1 MQLGKYKIRNIVPW
15 ALVGALVV
23 LFTIFA
29 FLPISNWTSFVYAQT
44 PLTSAQQQ
52 VRQASADALYRSC
65 VTTRGETEASC
76 TSRVQQEMGITNYS
90 PESVKKD
97 GTYKDGFCTTAST
110 CISSVVYVFT
120 VGLASSLA
128 YVGSSVFNIGVQMS
142 LQSAA
147 YSQIFLT
154 SGWGAARDIA
164 NMLFIFILIYIA
176 VTIIYSAETHGT
188 MKTLAAVVVMAL
200 LINFSFF
207 ITRVVVDAGNILAV
221 QFYNA
226 IPATPLSQ
234 TATQGSIGAYAVNT
248 LGLSPGDK
256 KDLTY
261 HFMDVIKVQKLLGQD
276 SFKKFTDQNGFMT
289 NIIVQITVYAMV
301 GWIFAILSLAF
312 FAVGFKF
319 IIRII
324 ILWFVIIA
332 APLAFAMRAFA
343 SNDIARKL
351 YNEWQSALLKFS
363 FYPAIFLFILLLMI
377 YIMKEM
383 GKTNGLMPDI
393 FAILSTTAP
402 GSTDPA
408 VSLGGA
414 LAIVLIRLGFVV
426 IMLLFGLKAADQL
439 VLHGSSQAEKF
450 TGWAS
455 GKVMGWAENR
465 RFAGLAYRA
474 SVGRAANNLDKKVG
488 SMRLANDTVTGAWIG
503 NKVRKGILAPLANK
517 GYGGARS
524 YTQVLKDRKE
534 LTDQV
539 AKFNRGSQ
547 NVSLVKKN
555 LTELTTS
562 EKNKLMSLSNQD
574 VLKLGADNIVTL
586 ISNRLLGHHLDSA
599 QKKIDAFL
607 QNPDVSDGDKEK
619 VAASWGTNR
628 GTYTNSSSQTRT
640 ADQQPAQGAGEA
652 RTPRPADADRPVEP
666 GYTPSTSGRL
676 IVPDPTTVAT
686 GSTSRRNDTRGGGG
700 GGGSNNGTRPFQNLP
715 EIDVMGRDLGRRS
728 RIAPQQTGGLARS
741 WDNLDGDKKTF
752 IGPDLLGLEKALNGV
767 AEVAA
772 RAEARAAAQPPA
784 SRTLPINR
792 TQTPVSTAPTKT
804 IPTNM
809 TRSMPVRV
817 SSMNPAQ
824 DAPAQTPQAEESHPA
839 APVQTTSPA
848 APTPTTPT
856 QKTPPAQNPSWWS
869 APPKDLAA
877 EQLRALHGIRDA
889 IEKQDKKLEG
899 LVGNSGNTTNPV
911 TINQTVVQ
919 VGGKTT
925 KAMTP
930 EAKQLLESIQKGG
943 APALMTQN
951 LRRILQDNG
960 VPNSDISQKPLREL
974 LDELKKRQS

>member
-15 ALVGALVV
+15 VLVCALVV

-44 PLTSAQQQ
+44 PLTSEQQQ
-52 VRQASADALYRSC
+52 VRQASADALYRTC

-90 PESVKKD
+90 PESVNKD

-147 YSQIFLT
+147 YSQLFLT

-234 TATQGSIGAYAVNT
+234 TATQGSVGASVVNT

-289 NIIVQITVYAMV
+289 NVIVQITVYAMV
-301 GWIFAILSLAF
+301 GWIFAILALAF

-363 FYPAIFLFILLLMI
+363 FYPAIFLFILLIMI

-383 GKTNGLMPDI
+383 GRANGLIPDI
-393 FAILSTTAP
+393 FASLLPTTSGGTEAP
-402 GSTDPA
+402 VA
-408 VSLGGA
+408 LGGA

-439 VLHGSSQAEKF
+439 VLHGSSAAEKV
-450 TGWAS
+450 TNWAS
-455 GKVMGWAENR
+455 GKVMGWAENK
-465 RFAGLAYRA
+465 RFAGLAYRS

-524 YTQVLKDRKE
+524 YPQVLKDRKE

-547 NVSLVKKN
+547 NISLVKKN

-628 GTYTNSSSQTRT
+628 GTYTNSSPQTRT
-640 ADQQPAQGAGEA
+640 ADHPPAQGETPGG
-652 RTPRPADADRPVEP
+652 TPRSTPRDRPIEP
-666 GYTPSTSGRL
+666 GFMTNPRGF

-686 GSTSRRNDTRGGGG
+686 GSTSRDQGG
-700 GGGSNNGTRPFQNLP
+700 GGGSNNGTRSFQNLP

-752 IGPDLLGLEKALNGV
+752 IFPDLLSLEKALNGV

>member
-1 MQLGKYKIRNIVPW
+1 MQLGKYVQKTFSRTWMLISI
-15 ALVGALVV
+15 LVLLFGAL
-23 LFTIFA
+23 A
-29 FLPISNWTSFVYAQT
+29 FLPTQETPKTYAQFT
-44 PLTSAQQQ
+44 AAEQGEAQRTGQTAGDVAAQSATNKEDPLNKVTD
-52 VRQASADALYRSC
+52 AD
-65 VTTRGETEASC
+65 
-76 TSRVQQEMGITNYS
+76 
-90 PESVKKD
+90 K
-97 GTYKDGFCTTAST
+97 FCTTAST

-147 YSQIFLT
+147 YSQLFLT

-226 IPATPLSQ
+226 IPAQPMSQ
-234 TATQGSIGAYAVNT
+234 TAANSSLQASTLNS

-256 KDLTY
+256 KDLTASI
-261 HFMDVIKVQKLLGQD
+261 METIKVQKLLGQE
-276 SFKKFTDQNGFMT
+276 SFKKFTERNGFVT
-289 NIIVQITVYAMV
+289 NVLIQVTVYIMV
-301 GWIFAILSLAF
+301 GWIFAILALAF

-363 FYPAIFLFILLLMI
+363 FYPAVFLFMFLIMN
-377 YIMKEM
+377 YIMQEM
-383 GKTNGLMPDI
+383 GKTGGLVPDV

-414 LAIVLIRLGFVV
+414 FATVLIRLGFVV

-439 VLHGSSQAEKF
+439 VLHGSSAAEKV
-450 TGWAS
+450 TNWAS

-524 YTQVLKDRKE
+524 YPQVLKDRKE

-539 AKFNRGSQ
+539 AKFKRSSQ
-547 NVSLVKKN
+547 NISLIKKDLVD
-555 LTELTTS
+555 LTDT
-562 EKNKLMSLSNQD
+562 EKNKLKSLSAQEL
-574 VLKLGADNIVTL
+574 LKLGSGKERTDNIIKL
-586 ISNRLLGHHLDSA
+586 ISNGLLGHRLDSA
-599 QKKIDAFL
+599 QKKMDAF
-607 QNPDVSDGDKEK
+607 QQSPDLGDEDKERL
-619 VAASWGTNR
+619 AGSWGTHSS
-628 GTYTNSSSQTRT
+628 TYTNSSSQIRT
-640 ADQQPAQGAGEA
+640 ADHPPAQGETPGG
-652 RTPRPADADRPVEP
+652 TPRSTPRDRPIEP
-666 GYTPSTSGRL
+666 GFMTNPRGF

-686 GSTSRRNDTRGGGG
+686 GSTSRDQGG
-700 GGGSNNGTRPFQNLP
+700 GGGSNNGTRSFQNLP

-974 LDELKKRQS
+974 LDELKKKQS

>member
-1 MQLGKYKIRNIVPW
+1 MQLGKYIGKKVQSITLAK
-15 ALVGALVV
+15 ALCV
-23 LFTIFA
+23 FA
-29 FLPISNWTSFVYAQT
+29 FLLISTIPVGLTTSSTGSIEFTEKKVMAGPVTQAQY
-44 PLTSAQQQ
+44 
-52 VRQASADALYRSC
+52 DDC
-65 VTTRGETEASC
+65 K
-76 TSRVQQEMGITNYS
+76 SRYPSDYQSQCLIV
-90 PESVKKD
+90 
-97 GTYKDGFCTTAST
+97 GTYSQSDKADVSSQKNGNWCTTAST
-110 CISSVVYVFT
+110 CVSSVVYVFT

-147 YSQIFLT
+147 YSQLFLT

-188 MKTLAAVVVMAL
+188 MKTLAAVIVMAL

-226 IPATPLSQ
+226 IPATPVSQ
-234 TATQGSIGAYAVNT
+234 VARDDGIIGASVVNK
-248 LGLSPGDK
+248 LGMSPGDK

-289 NIIVQITVYAMV
+289 NVIVQITVYIMV
-301 GWIFAILSLAF
+301 GWIFAILALAF

-363 FYPAIFLFILLLMI
+363 FYPAIFLFILLIMI
-377 YIMKEM
+377 YIMQEM
-383 GKTNGLMPDI
+383 GKANGLMPDI
-393 FAILSTTAP
+393 FASLLATAP
-402 GSTDPA
+402 GSTGTA
-408 VSLGGA
+408 TVGLGTA
-414 LAIVLIRLGFVV
+414 LAMVLIRLGFVV

-524 YTQVLKDRKE
+524 YPQVLKDRKE

-974 LDELKKRQS
+974 LDELKKKQS

>member
-1 MQLGKYKIRNIVPW
+1 MQLGKYIGKILSRGW
-15 ALVGALVV
+15 MLVGILVLLFGAL
-23 LFTIFA
+23 A
-29 FLPISNWTSFVYAQT
+29 FLPIQSWTPTAHAQVLGGGNIVPDPTVGGNT
-44 PLTSAQQQ
+44 PTPTSGTGNINNTPSPIQQ
-52 VRQASADALYRSC
+52 A
-65 VTTRGETEASC
+65 
-76 TSRVQQEMGITNYS
+76 
-90 PESVKKD
+90 PPP
-97 GTYKDGFCTTAST
+97 GTPTQPPISDDKFCTVTSPST
-110 CISSVVYVFT
+110 CISSIVYVFT

-147 YSQIFLT
+147 YSQLFLT

-234 TATQGSIGAYAVNT
+234 TATGGSIGASTLNT

-276 SFKKFTDQNGFMT
+276 SFKKFTDQNGFLT
-289 NIIVQITVYAMV
+289 NVIVQITVYAMV
-301 GWIFAILSLAF
+301 GWIFAILALAF

-363 FYPAIFLFILLLMI
+363 FYPAIFLFILLIMI

-383 GKTNGLMPDI
+383 GKTNGLIPDI
-393 FAILSTTAP
+393 FASLLPTTSGGTEAP
-402 GSTDPA
+402 VA
-408 VSLGGA
+408 LGGA

-465 RFAGLAYRA
+465 RFAGLAYRS

-524 YTQVLKDRKE
+524 YPQVLKDRKE

-539 AKFNRGSQ
+539 AKFKRSSQ
-547 NVSLVKKN
+547 NISLIKKDLAD
-555 LTELTTS
+555 LTDA
-562 EKNKLMSLSNQD
+562 EKNKLKSLSAQEL
-574 VLKLGADNIVTL
+574 LKLGSGKERTDNIIKL
-586 ISNRLLGHHLDSA
+586 ISNGLLGHRLDSA
-599 QKKIDAFL
+599 QKKMDAF
-607 QNPDVSDGDKEK
+607 QQSSDLGDEDKERL
-619 VAASWGTNR
+619 AGSWGTHSS
-628 GTYTNSSSQTRT
+628 TYTNSSSQTRT
-640 ADQQPAQGAGEA
+640 ADQQPAQGAGGA

-686 GSTSRRNDTRGGGG
+686 GSTSRRNDTRGGS
-700 GGGSNNGTRPFQNLP
+700 GSNNGTRPFQNLP
-715 EIDVMGRDLGRRS
+715 ETDVMGRDLGRRS

-741 WDNLDGDKKTF
+741 WDNLEKKTAV
-752 IGPDLLGLEKALNGV
+752 GPDLLGLEKALNGV

-792 TQTPVSTAPTKT
+792 TPTPVSTAPTKIT
-804 IPTNM
+804 FPTNL
-809 TRSMPVRV
+809 TWAQPAPVQTPQAEE
-817 SSMNPAQ
+817 SHPA
-824 DAPAQTPQAEESHPA
+824 APVQTPQAEESHPA

-848 APTPTTPT
+848 APTPTTSTP
-856 QKTPPAQNPSWWS
+856 KTPAAQNPSWWS
-869 APPKDLAA
+869 TPPKDLAA

-930 EAKQLLESIQKGG
+930 EAKQLLQSIQKGG
-943 APALMTQN
+943 APAFMTQN

-974 LDELKKRQS
+974 LDELKKKQS